1 MTLLNIGCGAL
12 APEGWLNIDA
22 SPALRASKV
31 PLLGRLVRLDPEHIA
46 PNAVY
51 RDIVAGPPL
60 EPRSCDLIFA
70 SHVLEHLS
78 LADAHI
84 MLDRVFV
91 ALRYGGIFRVI
102 VPDLDA
108 YVRDY
113 ILNPGAGAASAFM
126 TRSGIGATRSRVG
139 LRARMREALSNARHQ
154 WMWTGASLQ
163 REMEAFPRMHVTVRC
178 GHEDVGDQRFLAV
191 EQAKRHVNAVCLE
204 AKKVTR

>member
-12 APEGWLNIDA
+12 APDGWLNIDA
-22 SPALRASKV
+22 SPTLRASKV
-31 PLLGRLVRLDPEHIA
+31 PLLGRLVKLDPEHIA

-60 EPRSCDLIFA
+60 EPESCDLIFA

-78 LADAHI
+78 LADAQI
-84 MLDRVFV
+84 MLDRVYV
-91 ALRYGGIFRVI
+91 GLKPGGIFRII

-108 YVRDY
+108 YICDY
-113 ILNPGAGAASAFM
+113 IRDPSPGAAAKFM
-126 TRSGIGATRSRVG
+126 TLSGIGATRSRVG
-139 LRARMREALSNARHQ
+139 LRARLREALSNARHQ
-154 WMWTGASLQ
+154 WMWTTASLQ
-163 REMEAFPRMHVTVRC
+163 AELEAFHMQVTFRR

-204 AKKVTR
+204 AEKVARR

>member
-12 APEGWLNIDA
+12 APDGWLNVDA
-22 SPALRASKV
+22 SPTLRASKI
-31 PLLGRLVRLDPEHIA
+31 PLLGRLVRLDPAHIA

-60 EPRSCDLIFA
+60 EPESCDLIFA
-70 SHVLEHLS
+70 SHVLEHLP

-91 ALRYGGIFRVI
+91 ALKPGGIFRVI

-108 YVRDY
+108 YIADYLRDPS
-113 ILNPGAGAASAFM
+113 PGAAEKFM
-126 TRSGIGATRSRVG
+126 ERSGIGATRSRVG

-154 WMWTGASLQ
+154 WMWSSASLQ
-163 REMEAFPRMHVTVRC
+163 AYLQSFPMEVSIRC

-204 AKKVTR
+204 AKKVVRG

>member
-1 MTLLNIGCGAL
+1 MTLLNIGCGAI

-60 EPRSCDLIFA
+60 EPESCDLIFA
-70 SHVLEHLS
+70 SHVLEHLP

-91 ALRYGGIFRVI
+91 ALKPGGIFRVI

-108 YVRDY
+108 YVADY
-113 ILNPGAGAASAFM
+113 IRDPSPGAAEKFM

-139 LRARMREALSNARHQ
+139 LRARMCEALSNARHQ

-163 REMEAFPRMHVTVRC
+163 AYLQSFPMEVSIRC
-178 GHEDVGDQRFLAV
+178 GPEDVGDPRFLAV

-204 AKKVTR
+204 AEKVTR